1 MTGVDD
7 TELGAI
13 DPPEQQHGPGLGE
26 RAAKGALI
34 TFSGQF
40 ARILLQ
46 VVSVVVLARL
56 LTPHAY
62 GVVAMVL
69 AVIGIGEI
77 FRDFGLSSA
86 AIQSKTLSRG
96 QRDNLFWVNAGIGL
110 VLATIVFFAAPL
122 IAIIYRHPEVEPLAR
137 ALSLTFLMNGLATQ
151 YRADLNRRLK
161 FMQLTTGDV
170 LSPAI
175 GLASAIVGAAL
186 GWGAWALVAQ
196 QLMQSAALLV
206 CLVSFAGWL
215 PRAYDRTAPMRAFLT
230 FGSHLVV
237 TQLIGY
243 AANNVD
249 SLTIGIR
256 FGATQLGLY
265 NRSFQLLMTPLT
277 QLRAPTT
284 TVALPILARLMDDT
298 KRYGDFV
305 ARGQLALGY
314 SLVVVLGV
322 VVGAADPATS
332 VLLGSHWIG
341 VAPILRL
348 LAVAGIFQTLAYV
361 GYWVYLSR
369 GLTSDLMRYSIVT
382 AVIKVTCIVVGSQW
396 GIIGVATGYAIAPGL
411 AWPLS
416 LWWLS
421 RRAPIP
427 LKLLVTGALRVIVVA
442 GVLAVSAF
450 AVTRM
455 LAATPEILQLVASVL
470 ISLAVGAAVVW
481 FVPAFRRDVLGVVEI
496 GTMVLRSRRAKR

>member
-170 LSPAI
+170 LSPPSGSPPRSSAPRS
-175 GLASAIVGAAL
+175 GGARGRSSRNSSCSRRRSWSAS
-186 GWGAWALVAQ
+186 
-196 QLMQSAALLV
+196 SP
-206 CLVSFAGWL
+206 SRAGSRG
-215 PRAYDRTAPMRAFLT
+215 PTTAPRPC
-230 FGSHLVV
+230 GPS
-237 TQLIGY
+237 
-243 AANNVD
+243 
-249 SLTIGIR
+249 SP
-256 FGATQLGLY
+256 
-265 NRSFQLLMTPLT
+265 S
-277 QLRAPTT
+277 
-284 TVALPILARLMDDT
+284 
-298 KRYGDFV
+298 
-305 ARGQLALGY
+305 
-314 SLVVVLGV
+314 
-322 VVGAADPATS
+322 
-332 VLLGSHWIG
+332 
-341 VAPILRL
+341 
-348 LAVAGIFQTLAYV
+348 
-361 GYWVYLSR
+361 
-369 GLTSDLMRYSIVT
+369 
-382 AVIKVTCIVVGSQW
+382 
-396 GIIGVATGYAIAPGL
+396 
-411 AWPLS
+411 
-416 LWWLS
+416 
-421 RRAPIP
+421 
-427 LKLLVTGALRVIVVA
+427 
-442 GVLAVSAF
+442 
-450 AVTRM
+450 AVT
-455 LAATPEILQLVASVL
+455 S
-470 ISLAVGAAVVW
+470 W
-481 FVPAFRRDVLGVVEI
+481 
-496 GTMVLRSRRAKR
+496 